1 MSNHNHKTEQ
11 AVIYR
16 IYTED
21 KDFRHELHDLINK
34 QFDGYTL
41 ITGVG
46 VYKGKREQALI
57 VEIIGEYSDKSRV
70 LRLAA
75 EIKILGEQ
83 ESVLVTTTTGLV
95 NEIN

>member
-1 MSNHNHKTEQ
+1 MGNHKTEQ

-21 KDFRHELHDLINK
+21 TDTRPELQTLLNK
-34 QFDGYTL
+34 SLQGYT
-41 ITGVG
+41 IYSGTGFWE
-46 VYKGKREQALI
+46 GKYEQSVI
-57 VEIIGEYSDKSRV
+57 IETIGEYADKSKI

-75 EIKILGEQ
+75 EIKLLGKQ
-83 ESVLVTTTTGLV
+83 ESVLVITTTGLV